1 MVLHREV
8 EHVREWH
15 DAEELSEEAA
25 VVDADDAEELGEEA
39 VVVDADAVV
48 ALVERKGAM
57 DRSGCTVDYFPLE
70 YLDGVTEFMSFIQGK
85 FNENVEILCPC
96 SRCLNQKYQRPAVVK
111 KHILMNGMETTY
123 TRWIHHGESLDVNVI
138 EHPIDMNENNDGSTT
153 MVTEDDNY
161 GNRLEGI
168 LGDLQ
173 TAAAQARPDVENQV
187 GAEEPRDKE
196 SFLNIVLREAK
207 RQLYPGCTKFSR
219 FSFVVRL
226 LHMKSLYR
234 ISNSAFS
241 AHMKLLADAFPECN
255 TLPKSY
261 DEAKVLLKEMGLG
274 YESIHVC
281 YNNCVLFR
289 KEYEKHDNCSPLVED
304 LLELWA
310 GVDTYDAIT
319 GKSFKLRAAVLWC
332 IHDYPA
338 LSTLSGRTTRGYF
351 ACLHCDKHPLSYAL
365 RSKIGYFGHFRFL
378 PKEHPL
384 RRNNEFTGLHESND
398 PPVKDVRP
406 GKPQGTGK
414 RKRSNSEGGHVE
426 IWSRMVSLWKLPYW
440 KKLKGKTKDTAKA
453 RFDLK
458 DLGIKK
464 VLQFREDGEMP
475 HARYTLSTEQKKAF
489 CAFLQEVKFPD
500 GFASNISR
508 CLNAE
513 GTTVQG
519 LKTHDCHILLQRI
532 LPAAM
537 RGFLDSDI
545 YEAIAELGMFF
556 RKLCSR
562 TLNKDVLVQM
572 KKEIPI
578 ILVKLEKIF
587 PPAFFDVMVHLAIH
601 LPDEALLRGPMQY
614 GWMYPIERRL
624 YTLKRYVRNR
634 SRPEGSIAEAY
645 IADECLTFCSKY
657 MDDVE
662 TRFNREPRNKGFS
675 NEEAYG
681 VDVFGHGV
689 NFTSAPEYVYD
700 ENGIDQMILK
710 KHSTNPEEVDV
721 DIFSLA
727 CGPDLRVR
735 KYSSCIVNGVR
746 FNTVNRDKNKKT
758 LNSGVM
764 SQATHNGQLIDFFGN
779 IKEIIQLDYNLEER
793 SVVLFECDWFKLDGK
808 RTALK
813 DDGFF
818 KSINVGSLWYKNDCF
833 ILATH
838 ATKVFYLPD
847 TKLGE
852 NWQVVQTF
860 DHRHL
865 YNVSQM
871 EVSAAAYQEDECY
884 DEEDPRRPVSSII
897 YDTPL
902 NRDDE
907 RGPVFEAAEIARLMK
922 ESSKEVN
929 VIGDED
935 EDEEDDTLME
945 YFNEEDDSV
954 MEVDSDDE

>member
-1 MVLHREV
+1 MHE
-8 EHVREWH
+8 
-15 DAEELSEEAA
+15 
-25 VVDADDAEELGEEA
+25 DD
-39 VVVDADAVV
+39 
-48 ALVERKGAM
+48 
-57 DRSGCTVDYFPLE
+57 
-70 YLDGVTEFMSFIQGK
+70 
-85 FNENVEILCPC
+85 
-96 SRCLNQKYQRPAVVK
+96 
-111 KHILMNGMETTY
+111 
-123 TRWIHHGESLDVNVI
+123 
-138 EHPIDMNENNDGSTT
+138 DGSTHGVG
-153 MVTEDDNY
+153 VTEDDNY
-161 GNRLEGI
+161 GDRLEGI

-173 TAAAQARPDVENQV
+173 NAAAQARLDVENEV
-187 GAEEPRDKE
+187 GAKEPCDKE
-196 SFLNIVLREAK
+196 SFLKTVMREAK
-207 RQLYPGCTKFSR
+207 RQLYPGCSKFSR
-219 FSFVVRL
+219 FSLVVRL

-234 ISNSAFS
+234 ISNSAFT
-241 AHMKLLADAFPECN
+241 AHMKVLADAFPEHN

-261 DEAKVLLKEMGLG
+261 DEAKGILKELGLG
-274 YESIHVC
+274 YESIHMC

-289 KEYEKHDNCSPLVED
+289 KEYDKHDNCPVCGLSRWKDAERKKIPQKVLRHFPLAPRLKRMFSTKEASEAAQWHKLKRQPNEKNMSHPADGEAWQDFDLEYLDFAKDPRNLRLGLATDGFNPFSEKNTTYSMWPVLVVPYNLAPWECMEESNFMMALLIPGPKSPGKDFDVFLQPLVED
-304 LLELWA
+304 LLELWT

-338 LSTLSGRTTRGYF
+338 LSTLSGRTTKGYF

-378 PKEHPL
+378 PKEHSL
-384 RRNNEFTGLHESND
+384 RRNNEFIGLHESND
-398 PPVKDVRP
+398 PPGKFCMEELLAELERVKDVRP

-426 IWSRMVSLWKLPYW
+426 IWSRMVSFWKLPYW
-440 KKLKGKTKDTAKA
+440 KKLKVRHNLDVMHIEKNICENLIGTILNVKGKTKDTAKA
-453 RFDLK
+453 RLDLK

-464 VLQFREDGEMP
+464 ELQFREDGEMP

-537 RGFLDSDI
+537 RGFLDRDI
-545 YEAIAELGMFF
+545 YEAIAELGRFF
-556 RKLCSR
+556 RELCSR

-587 PPAFFDVMVHLAIH
+587 PSAFFDVMIHLAVH
-601 LPDEALLRGPMQY
+601 LPDEALLRGPVQY

-634 SRPEGSIAEAY
+634 SGPEGSIAEAY

-700 ENGIDQMILK
+700 ENGIDQMVWFVL
-710 KHSTNPEEVDV
+710 NNCAQVEDYV
-721 DIFSLA
+721 
-727 CGPDLRVR
+727 
-735 KYSSCIVNGVR
+735 KY
-746 FNTVNRDKNKKT
+746 
-758 LNSGVM
+758 
-764 SQATHNGQLIDFFGN
+764 
-779 IKEIIQLDYNLEER
+779 
-793 SVVLFECDWFKLDGK
+793 VL
-808 RTALK
+808 
-813 DDGFF
+813 
-818 KSINVGSLWYKNDCF
+818 
-833 ILATH
+833 
-838 ATKVFYLPD
+838 
-847 TKLGE
+847 
-852 NWQVVQTF
+852 
-860 DHRHL
+860 
-865 YNVSQM
+865 
-871 EVSAAAYQEDECY
+871 
-884 DEEDPRRPVSSII
+884 
-897 YDTPL
+897 
-902 NRDDE
+902 
-907 RGPVFEAAEIARLMK
+907 
-922 ESSKEVN
+922 
-929 VIGDED
+929 
-935 EDEEDDTLME
+935 
-945 YFNEEDDSV
+945 
-954 MEVDSDDE
+954 